1 MSNDISSRI
10 SWLLKKKNLSA
21 SKLAETLG
29 IQKSSLSHIISG
41 RNKPSFDFLLK
52 LKQAF
57 PEIDLDWLVTGKG
70 EAFLIDDNNLNI
82 PTPVSNSSPQT
93 PTLFDME
100 TGSKSHKQQ
109 TKKPVYKSKQ
119 DDLSSIVL
127 IFDDDTY
134 KILTPRE

>member
-70 EAFLIDDNNLNI
+70 EALLIDDNVQDKS
-82 PTPVSNSSPQT
+82 TSSSPQT
-93 PTLFDME
+93 PTLFDMD
-100 TGSKSHKQQ
+100 TDSDSHKKQI
-109 TKKPVYKSKQ
+109 KNPVYKSKQ

-134 KILTPRE
+134 KILKPRK